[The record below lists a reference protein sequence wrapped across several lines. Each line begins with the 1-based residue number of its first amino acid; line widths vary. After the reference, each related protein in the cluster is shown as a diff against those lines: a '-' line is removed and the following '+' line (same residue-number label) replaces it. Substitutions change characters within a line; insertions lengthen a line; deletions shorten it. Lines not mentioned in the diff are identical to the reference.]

1 MERSDRLVVRKL
13 LDSFNNAVAGLV
25 YSIQTQRN
33 MRIHMIAALLVF
45 GFSYYFR
52 LDTRE
57 LLIICFT
64 VTLVIMAEL
73 FNTAIEATVDLY
85 TKEQHPL
92 ARVAKNVAAG
102 AVLVTA
108 LNSLVVAYVIFYPRL
123 KDLSFSIPQAQAVP
137 LSVTLTA
144 LLLVMALVTIGK
156 GLTSKGDYVK
166 GGMPS
171 GHTAV
176 AFAGCTALAFYTK
189 SALVTCIA
197 VIIALLVAHSRV
209 DAEVHSLFEVIA
221 GALLGILVTMV
232 IFKLAGW

>member
-1 MERSDRLVVRKL
+1 LVLRKL

-25 YSIQTQRN
+25 YAVQTQRN

-45 GFSYYFR
+45 GFGFYIR
-52 LDTRE
+52 LDTSE

-85 TKEQHPL
+85 TREQHPL
-92 ARVAKNVAAG
+92 ARIAKNVAAG
-102 AVLVTA
+102 AVLITA

-123 KDLSFSIPQAQAVP
+123 KDFSFSTVPQVQAVP

-144 LLLVMALVTIGK
+144 LLLVMALVTLGK

-176 AFAGCTALAFYTK
+176 AFAGCTALAFLTN
-189 SALVTCIA
+189 SALMTGIA

-209 DAEVHSLFEVIA
+209 DADVHSLSEVIA